1 MTADTQAQGDLV
13 KLAEKCG
20 AVVYRRGETW
30 VMLNFNN
37 PELEA
42 FAAAL
47 RSPGTQEGEPSETQF
62 LQEAD
67 QHLLH
72 RFIETTEDGEGYDI
86 GKDAVKRLAELGVV
100 QSFGF
105 GRYGVTMFGY
115 WAHERFWLQNP
126 GLPLLTNADRDAR
139 AALAQ
144 APRVEIGEAK

>member
-1 MTADTQAQGDLV
+1 MNDTQAQGDLV
-13 KLAEKCG
+13 KLADRLDKATSGGSFTEVCI
-20 AVVYRRGETW
+20 
-30 VMLNFNN
+30 
-37 PELEA
+37 
-42 FAAAL
+42 AAQMATKAL
-47 RSPGTQEGEPSETQF
+47 RQVATALQGRAQEGEPSDAAF

-115 WAHERFWLQNP
+115 WAHERFWHQNP

-144 APRVEIGEAK
+144 AQKERT